1 MLQHAIKFSLHSQ
14 KKFMNKLILSFAVL
28 AFFASCQSAPEG
40 QEAATTQQKEASQSE
55 AGTTYNIDQAA
66 SLVTF
71 VGTKPVGTH
80 TGTFTLSTGNLKVE
94 NGNISAGSFEIDIQ
108 SMKCID
114 KDTAGSYKL
123 IGHLLSPDFFDVAK
137 YAKAKFE
144 ITACEALQNNPSATH
159 QISGNLT
166 LKDSTQNITF
176 PAKVTV
182 SDANVTATADFNID
196 RTKWGLFYGNDK
208 SLGDKFI
215 YPEVKIMLNIAA
227 KK

>member
-1 MLQHAIKFSLHSQ
+1 
-14 KKFMNKLILSFAVL
+14 MNKYILSLATL
-28 AFFASCQSAPEG
+28 AFLASCQSAPEG
-40 QEAATTQQKEASQSE
+40 QEASTTQQQEASKSE
-55 AGTTYNIDQAA
+55 SGTTFTIDQTA

-80 TGTFTLSTGNLKVE
+80 TGTFTLSTGSLKVD
-94 NGNISAGSFEIDIQ
+94 NGNITAGSFEIDIQ

-137 YAKAKFE
+137 FAKAKFE
-144 ITACEALQNNPSATH
+144 VTACEAIQNNPAATH

-176 PAKVTV
+176 PAKVNV
-182 SDANVTATADFNID
+182 NDAGVTATADFNID

-215 YPEVKIMLNIAA
+215 YPEVKIMLNITA